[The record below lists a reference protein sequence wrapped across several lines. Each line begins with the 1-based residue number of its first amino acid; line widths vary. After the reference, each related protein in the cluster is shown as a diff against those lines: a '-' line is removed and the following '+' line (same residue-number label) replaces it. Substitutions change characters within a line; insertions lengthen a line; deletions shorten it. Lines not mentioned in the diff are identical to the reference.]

1 MSIPKK
7 NAIIELKEEEC
18 IMRKVRIQVE
28 GRVQGVGFR
37 FSTKMVADELGVT
50 GVVRNEMDGSVSMEA
65 CGEDSAI
72 EQFIQRVKESPSPAG
87 SVSNVQV
94 EDDPSIKERKKFIAN

>member
-1 MSIPKK
+1 
-7 NAIIELKEEEC
+7 
-18 IMRKVRIQVE
+18 
-28 GRVQGVGFR
+28 
-37 FSTKMVADELGVT
+37 
-50 GVVRNEMDGSVSMEA
+50 MDGSVSMEA

>member
-1 MSIPKK
+1 
-7 NAIIELKEEEC
+7 
-18 IMRKVRIQVE
+18 MRKVRMTVE

-37 FSTKMVADELGVT
+37 YSTKMVADELGIT

-65 CGEDSAI
+65 CGEDDAI
-72 EQFIQRVKESPSPAG
+72 KRFIQRVKESPSPAG
-87 SVSNVQV
+87 SVTNVEV